1 VGEDVQAIVRNGKV
15 IGTREH
21 GVCRF
26 SAIPYGQAPVDDLR
40 WRAPVPAQW
49 TGRLDATRSG
59 PVAPQL
65 PSRLRSAMG
74 DFDAAQSEGC
84 LHLTVW
90 TPAADGR
97 RRPVVVWLHGGAWQ
111 SGGAAL
117 DWYSGAQLA
126 AQGDIVVVSP
136 NYRLAALGWLFVP
149 DMVAN
154 LGLLDQEAAIDWVAE
169 HIESF
174 GGDPA
179 KITVMGQSAGAV
191 SIACLLTRTP
201 RFNRAIMQSASLGRG
216 FRSVEQAHRLGRIL
230 LQAAG
235 ARDLEEARA
244 LPYEALLR
252 AQQAPEVNEGLSA
265 EGGHRSLFALVADGE
280 VLPQDLQSALRVAA
294 GRADVLIGYTGDE
307 MKAFPNAPTDEAGRR
322 VGDEIFGAPSRQ
334 WAQDAAARERAAWV
348 FKFDHAPSEA
358 FGACHCIE
366 LPFVFGTLN
375 RFRDAPMLHGLRLQ
389 DAQRLTREIQAAW
402 IAFIRGGSPGWDVS
416 PRIRV
421 FD

>member
-1 VGEDVQAIVRNGKV
+1 MGEDVQAIVRNGKV

-26 SAIPYGQAPVDDLR
+26 SAIPYAQAPVDDLR
-40 WRAPVPAQW
+40 WRAPVAAQW
-49 TGRLDATRSG
+49 TGCLDATRPG

-65 PSRLRSAMG
+65 PSRLRGAMG
-74 DFDAAQSEGC
+74 DFDAAQSEDC

-90 TPAADGR
+90 TPAADGG

-117 DWYSGAQLA
+117 EWYSGAQLA
-126 AQGDIVVVSP
+126 VQGDIVMVSP

-149 DMVAN
+149 GMVAN
-154 LGLLDQEAAIDWVAE
+154 VGLLDQEAAIDWVVE

-174 GGDPA
+174 GGDPR
-179 KITVMGQSAGAV
+179 KITVMGQSAGAA
-191 SIACLLTRTP
+191 SIACLLARRP

-235 ARDLEEARA
+235 ARDLDEART
-244 LPYEALLR
+244 LPWEALLR
-252 AQQAPEVNEGLSA
+252 AQQAPEVVEALIA
-265 EGGHRSLFALVADGE
+265 EGDHRSLFALVSDGE
-280 VLPQDLQSALRVAA
+280 VLPQDMQSELQAAA

-307 MKAFPNAPTDEAGRR
+307 MKAFPDAPMDEAGRR

-334 WAQDAAARERAAWV
+334 WAQDAAAQGRGAWV
-348 FKFDHAPSEA
+348 FKFDHAPSDA

-366 LPFVFGTLN
+366 LPFVFGTLD
-375 RFRDAPMLHGLRLQ
+375 RFRDAPMLHGLRPQ
-389 DAQRLTREIQAAW
+389 DAQRLMREIQAAW
-402 IAFIRGGSPGWDVS
+402 IAFIRGGSPGWDAS
-416 PRIRV
+416 PRIRA